1 MFEYLRRQRFDGRRD
16 LPALALAL
24 LTIILGFAGEP
35 GRIALR
41 YERAAI
47 LGDYQLW
54 RLLSG
59 HFVHLGWPHLVLNL
73 VGCMLVWFLF
83 SRDYGLR
90 QWFFVVLA
98 SIACMDI
105 GFLWLNSS
113 LAWYVGLS
121 GLLHGLFAA
130 GLIAWLRDGG
140 WEAWAMLVI
149 FGAKITWEQ
158 FSGPLPFTA
167 ESAGGPVVVDA
178 HMYGAIGGVIAALL
192 MAGTGKRG
200 GYNSR
205 PSA

>member
-98 SIACMDI
+98 SIACLDI